1 MRTISLG
8 FVLSL
13 LLLGFSSL
21 AAASDSPALALEK
34 SYKIGPGDILNIS
47 VWKDEALTKQVTVLP
62 DGTINFPLVGQVQAS
77 ERTVEQ
83 INAEITEKIRRYVPE
98 PNLSVMV
105 HQVNSLLLYV
115 IGKVNKPGILPVNTN
130 INVLQA
136 LTMAGGL
143 NPFAKRSEIRIF
155 RQQGEETTI
164 LNFDYDKVTE
174 AKELGQNVILRRGD
188 TIVVP

>member
-1 MRTISLG
+1 MRRLSLG
-8 FVLSL
+8 FIFAL
-13 LLLGFSSL
+13 LLYSAPNAMATGNTVL
-21 AAASDSPALALEK
+21 AGEK

-47 VWKDEALTKQVTVLP
+47 VWKDEALTKQVAVLP
-62 DGTINFPLVGQVQAS
+62 DGTINFPLVGQIKAS
-77 ERTVEQ
+77 DRTVEE
-83 INAEITEKIRRYVPE
+83 INTEITDKIRKYVPE
-98 PNLSVMV
+98 PSLSVMV

-143 NPFAKRSEIRIF
+143 NPFAKRNEIKIF

-164 LNFDYDKVTE
+164 LTFDYDKVTE
-174 AKELGQNVILRRGD
+174 GKDLIENIVLRRGD